1 MKVEF
6 CEEHLDGSAT
16 YAVELTREE
25 TDFIISFGLRKI
37 IEQTVKE
44 LEEADAAK

>member
-16 YAVELTREE
+16 YAVELTKEE
-25 TDFIISFGLRKI
+25 TDIVISYGLRKI
-37 IEQTVKE
+37 LEQTAKE
-44 LEEADAAK
+44 LEKSDDAK